1 LINSIKYKQTPH
13 DVMNKAAIDSSHETK
28 RHTIT
33 LLI

>member
-1 LINSIKYKQTPH
+1 
-13 DVMNKAAIDSSHETK
+13 MNKAAIDSSQETK